1 MRIRMMN
8 RAAVTVSMLLLPALL
23 AGCGGLRSKA
33 VPDSIY
39 ILNAATPAAGATVP
53 GVLLVPR
60 PAVQPGLDTERIA
73 LVRNDNEL
81 DYYAASR
88 WGAPLPQV
96 LGAFAVQSLT
106 GSFATVAG
114 PERGTGPG
122 NSELLLTARHFEAV
136 YGAGGIPEVRVTLDC
151 LLVSAAPRRVLGNCN
166 ADVREPAAAN
176 RMASIVQAFERATR
190 RALEEVRS
198 KAAAAA
204 VSGR

>member
-1 MRIRMMN
+1 MSTRIPGQV
-8 RAAVTVSMLLLPALL
+8 AVAGSMLLAALL

-33 VPDSIY
+33 APDSIY
-39 ILNAATPAAGATVP
+39 ILNAAAPAAGTAVP

-60 PAVQPGLDTERIA
+60 PTVQPGLDTERIA

-114 PERGTGPG
+114 PERGAGPG
-122 NSELLLTARHFEAV
+122 N
-136 YGAGGIPEVRVTLDC
+136 
-151 LLVSAAPRRVLGNCN
+151 
-166 ADVREPAAAN
+166 
-176 RMASIVQAFERATR
+176 
-190 RALEEVRS
+190 
-198 KAAAAA
+198 
-204 VSGR
+204 